1 MSRRER
7 QRRKRRSRSG
17 PQRIIF
23 LGVGL
28 IATAAAIGALGVLGW
43 VISVARTAP
52 PLNTS
57 KPIDIG
63 ATSRV
68 YAADGTRLGFIQA
81 DVLRTPVAS
90 DEMPQ
95 TVKDATIAVEDRRF
109 FEHQGVDFEGVVRA
123 AVKNLQN
130 RHEIQGGSTL
140 TMQLVRNLY
149 TGEKQRTLKRKIR
162 EAKLAEDLENL
173 HPGREGKLWI
183 LTKYLNSVPYGT
195 VGGQTAVG
203 IQAAAR
209 IFFDKPATKLK
220 LREAALLAGLPQAPS
235 AYNPFLNPKGAKQRR
250 DEVLQRM
257 ADQGYIKQITAQRTQ
272 RMSLGVKRNRYYT
285 SRRENYFFDF
295 VKQELVR
302 RYGLNTVRRGGLR
315 IDTTL
320 DLRMQQLARKTMD
333 GNLGAPDRSASIV
346 TIDPR
351 TGYIRAM
358 ASSSRYG
365 DSKFNL
371 AAQGH
376 RQAGSTFKVMVLM
389 AALRQGVNP
398 TSTTYNSRPL
408 KAGWLPVAPT
418 YEVKTYANDYV
429 GRINLVRATLRSDN
443 SVYAQLDADV
453 GPRAVRDTAYDMG
466 IKTRLHAFPAEGLGG
481 LTRGVSSLEMAN
493 AYATIASGGWRNRP
507 IAVTKVTFPD
517 GHVDNLG
524 KPRRHRAF
532 PDGVTYEATK
542 ILEQNVKSGTGF
554 PNATAIGCPAAGK
567 TGTTDNNTDAWFVGF
582 TPHLSTSVWIGHAK
596 SRAPMPGVTG
606 GTIPAK
612 LWGQYMKQARGKYCG
627 SFPAPKTPFQSRPF
641 NGKYAGGGG
650 PVVPGTTQNGFGTGV
665 QAPAQQAPAP
675 GAAQAPAPAPA
686 PTPAPA
692 PAPAP
697 APTPAPTAGGGQPAG
712 TGQQAAGGFSPDSY
726 ESAPAAGGGTGAQ

>member
-7 QRRKRRSRSG
+7 QRRKRRNQAG
-17 PQRIIF
+17 PQRIIL

-28 IATAAAIGALGVLGW
+28 VATAAAIGALGVLGW

-57 KPIDIG
+57 KPLNLG

-90 DEMPQ
+90 TDIPQ
-95 TVKDATIAVEDRRF
+95 NVKDATIAVEDRRF

-123 AVKNLQN
+123 AVKNLEN

-149 TGEKQRTLKRKIR
+149 TGEKERTLKRKIR

-209 IFFDKPATKLK
+209 IFFDKPASALK

-235 AYNPFLNPKGAKQRR
+235 AYNPFLNPEGAKARR

-257 ADQGYIKQITAQRTQ
+257 ADQGYIKQRTAQRTQ

-295 VKQELVR
+295 VKQELIR

-320 DLRMQQLARKTMD
+320 DLRMQKIARKVMD
-333 GNLGAPDRSASIV
+333 GNLGAPDRSAAIV

-351 TGYIRAM
+351 TGYLKAM

-389 AALRQGVNP
+389 AALRRGVNP
-398 TSTTYNSRPL
+398 NSTTYNSKPL
-408 KAGWLPVAPT
+408 PKGWLPSAPD
-418 YEVKTYANDYV
+418 YQVKTYANDYV

-443 SVYAQLDADV
+443 SVFAQLDADI

-481 LTRGVSSLEMAN
+481 LTRGVSPLEMAN
-493 AYATIASGGWRNRP
+493 AYATLASGGWRHRP
-507 IAVTKVTFPD
+507 IAITKVTFPD

-532 PDGVTYEATK
+532 SDGVTYEATK

-567 TGTTDNNTDAWFVGF
+567 TGTTDNNTDAWFVGY
-582 TPHLSTSVWIGHAK
+582 TPHLATSVWVGHVK
-596 SRAPMPGVTG
+596 SRDPMPGVTG
-606 GTIPAK
+606 GTIPAR
-612 LWGQYMKQARGKYCG
+612 LWGQYMKQARGSYCG
-627 SFPAPKTPFQSRPF
+627 SFPTPKNPFVSRPF
-641 NGKYAGGGG
+641 SGKYAGGGG
-650 PVVPGTTQNGFGTGV
+650 PNIPATPQNGFGTGV
-665 QAPAQQAPAP
+665 QAPAQQAT
-675 GAAQAPAPAPA
+675 PAPA
-686 PTPAPA
+686 PTPTTAPA
-692 PAPAP
+692 PQADTGGSTGGAP
-697 APTPAPTAGGGQPAG
+697 
-712 TGQQAAGGFSPDSY
+712 QAAANGGGFSPDSY
-726 ESAPAAGGGTGAQ
+726 EAGGAPAAAATPATGGAGAQ